1 MKIALAT
8 DHAGYEQLKQ
18 LKSYLE
24 SLGHDCLDF
33 GPKQYDPDDDY
44 PDFILPAAKAVASDQ
59 CQFGIILGRSGQGEA
74 MAANRIKNVRCA
86 VYYGTAL
93 PIEAVDA
100 SGEKSEDPHQIV
112 RSSRLHNNANMLSLA
127 AVYVSLEEMKKV
139 ITMWLQTPFDGGR
152 HARRLAKLDEAM
164 E

>member
-8 DHAGYEQLKQ
+8 DHAGYEQLKEI
-18 LKSYLE
+18 KSYLE
-24 SLGHDCLDF
+24 SLGHQCQDY

-44 PDFILPAAKAVASDQ
+44 PDFIFPAAKVVATGQ
-59 CQFGIILGRSGQGEA
+59 CDFGIILGRSGQGEA

-93 PIEAVDA
+93 PIEAVDD
-100 SGEKSEDPHQIV
+100 SGEKSDDPYEIV
-112 RSSRLHNNANMLSLA
+112 RRSRLHNNANMLSLA
-127 AVYVSLEEMKKV
+127 AVYVNPQEMKKV

-152 HARRLAKLDEAM
+152 HARRLANLDEV
-164 E
+164 